1 MADADIVITGAAMMP
16 NPVEAGRPFLVSV
29 EVLDKVYVLDTGD
42 GSALADDNGALI
54 EIK

>member
-1 MADADIVITGAAMMP
+1 MGDANIVIISVTITP
-16 NPVEAGRPFLVSV
+16 NPVEAGKRFAISA

-42 GSALADDNGALI
+42 GSALADDDGALI